1 MRRFSLNFKRL
12 GVDEAGS
19 IQSVE
24 NTADDAVVTVGED
37 EEPTAVLQGWVVT
50 GSGQIS
56 VTVGGGTKGLLTH
69 VEAGGL
75 TFTGTVAEVNVW
87 LQGVRYRY
95 STTAQS
101 QTGDNDTI
109 TLTFTPLDQAGQPG
123 GPSIVATQDI
133 LVAPQNDAPVVGKNG
148 QTIARVHEG
157 GTLSFGAPESVGE
170 GFVHALLGIS
180 DPDNLA
186 EQVIIRLESIPDPVH
201 GYLEL
206 TRGSQTMTL
215 AAGSTFSVQELGNLR
230 YVHTGVQVSPANGA
244 STPLQSFSFTIDDGA
259 GARLPNQTVSI
270 ELLPVNQAPG
280 VAGGVVIIEGE
291 PGPAGYGV
299 SLGAGGMLPV
309 IGGARGAIQGVDP
322 DDSTLTYQI
331 AGLPTYGTLYYNGVE
346 LTAENIASIDITDLD
361 KLTYRYSDE
370 HEPGVGSHGTHAAG
384 EAGRDTF
391 LIRVKDSGG
400 GAGADAA
407 LESTPVEV
415 RLTILENND
424 DPYFDMVLP
433 APDADGKITLA
444 TLHYETEKQE
454 GSNTI
459 LITEDMLPLK
469 DTDSFDV
476 NLVFTITGSNADPV
490 GYFTVDGKLLN
501 VAEGKSAS
509 FTYRDVA
516 DGKVKYHF
524 LSAGTE
530 ERIDYIEFTV
540 RDSAITVLFDE
551 AGNGEKRDGGIY
563 VGPGAD
569 ANLRVFRLEVRV
581 PAGDGEGSGVLPGM
595 PEIPSGFSIGGNLTF
610 TLFEGAGTSA
620 GSDGHTLTAADLETT
635 DGVSPPQE
643 IVYRLETAPASGTL
657 YRDGVALKQFDSFTQ
672 EDINEKRVVFRH
684 AGGEH
689 FTDSFQFSVS
699 NGSITTDSLS
709 TFNIVVTPQNDT
721 PSASQAQI
729 VNVLEGGEI
738 TINGG
743 GVRHIVLADS
753 DANVEG
759 AGGYANDNA
768 LHFVI
773 TALPQHGT
781 LYRVVGESRT
791 QVEVGDIIT
800 QAELDGGKLVYE
812 HNGTENFTD
821 GFRIQPYDDQ
831 NVGLE
836 GGSPADSTNHSSK
849 GAEALIQITVVP
861 VNDPPE
867 WQETQHLE
875 NEHAL
880 YEGEAAIIWGENPA
894 NPGEVYGQLI
904 FTDSDNSKVADAVP
918 HHRGH
923 PARAALQG

>member
-1 MRRFSLNFKRL
+1 MTYFRRSTPPALAPFSSAGASAGSQESSPFAPRL
-12 GVDEAGS
+12 FRLVLETRILFDGAGAVAGADAFAAEAEPDSAAAQAQQGEEQQNPLFHPDGSPIVLSDDDTRAAEVSGDDPAGEGLLAEGEANDDSPAAAAALGGDAEVLLEEGISGEAGAPDGQAGVLEGEEGGSGVAVLAEAGEPEGGEDEGAPLVVMSVEGDSGVLMGMGVGEAGS

-444 TLHYETEKQE
+444 TLDYETEKQE

-509 FTYRDVA
+509 FTYQDVA

-530 ERIDYIEFTV
+530 DRRVGRACRFVRAAGPLGRQRWRDHSLQRRSCRPDRGCDARER
-540 RDSAITVLFDE
+540 
-551 AGNGEKRDGGIY
+551 
-563 VGPGAD
+563 
-569 ANLRVFRLEVRV
+569 
-581 PAGDGEGSGVLPGM
+581 
-595 PEIPSGFSIGGNLTF
+595 PSGFHCGWQDRG
-610 TLFEGAGTSA
+610 
-620 GSDGHTLTAADLETT
+620 
-635 DGVSPPQE
+635 
-643 IVYRLETAPASGTL
+643 YRGPGCG
-657 YRDGVALKQFDSFTQ
+657 RGRQD
-672 EDINEKRVVFRH
+672 RR
-684 AGGEH
+684 
-689 FTDSFQFSVS
+689 
-699 NGSITTDSLS
+699 
-709 TFNIVVTPQNDT
+709 
-721 PSASQAQI
+721 
-729 VNVLEGGEI
+729 
-738 TINGG
+738 
-743 GVRHIVLADS
+743 
-753 DANVEG
+753 
-759 AGGYANDNA
+759 
-768 LHFVI
+768 
-773 TALPQHGT
+773 
-781 LYRVVGESRT
+781 
-791 QVEVGDIIT
+791 GDI
-800 QAELDGGKLVYE
+800 
-812 HNGTENFTD
+812 
-821 GFRIQPYDDQ
+821 
-831 NVGLE
+831 
-836 GGSPADSTNHSSK
+836 
-849 GAEALIQITVVP
+849 
-861 VNDPPE
+861 
-867 WQETQHLE
+867 
-875 NEHAL
+875 
-880 YEGEAAIIWGENPA
+880 
-894 NPGEVYGQLI
+894 
-904 FTDSDNSKVADAVP
+904 
-918 HHRGH
+918 HR
-923 PARAALQG
+923 RAAAVQCGRQRHRPRDHSRPGCCRFRGWPDHRRAEWLHSG